1 MDSYGFTLLPLQ
13 KYLLFKKIYKKDF
26 RINPS
31 FWLLDHNAELV
42 KKIKNPNEKP
52 DGFINC

>member
-42 KKIKNPNEKP
+42 TCWRILMGNLMAS
-52 DGFINC
+52 